1 MYLKAIKVK
10 LQQSIL
16 NKTFIINHKGKD
28 YCVDYLNSDGH
39 TLGLLNRDCWEVT
52 DESRENV
59 NIYLF
64 KDSTKKQKEEV
75 NKNIR
80 LVRELIS
87 FCIKHFDD
95 YKFKL

>member
-1 MYLKAIKVK
+1 MK

-16 NKTFIINHKGKD
+16 NKTFIVNYQGKD
-28 YCVDYLNSDGH
+28 YCVDYLNSDGY
-39 TLGLLNRDCWEVT
+39 TLGLLNRDYWEII
-52 DESRENV
+52 DEDRENV

-64 KDSTKKQKEEV
+64 KNSTKKQKEEV

-87 FCIKHFDD
+87 FCIKHFND
-95 YKFKL
+95 YKVKL